1 MTQTTTMAPATLPD
15 AMIAPASAHRLML
28 FEGPDVDRFLQGQ
41 VTCDIEELTLDHS
54 LPGAACTPKGRA
66 YAFFRLVRLSPERVL
81 VRFPEPLG
89 DRITQ
94 QLSKYLAFFKAEL
107 KAAEGWQLLGIIGE
121 ERALNIAASLPAQLN
136 DAVTSDN
143 GILIR
148 TVPLPDGR
156 ARFELWW
163 RTTDGPPPQTDQDSA
178 AWQLSEIMSGLTQL
192 NETTTEQYVPLNLNL
207 QGYGGVSFTKGC
219 YTGQEIVARMHHLG
233 QLKKS
238 LLRLEARFIDTLP
251 SPGDR
256 LVDGDGNALG
266 EVTDSI
272 ATADGNAQL
281 LGVLKHNA
289 LNATISLADQPGA
302 RLSLQP
308 LGYEMTEQQQAQ

>member
-1 MTQTTTMAPATLPD
+1 MTQTTTTAPATLPD

-28 FEGPDVDRFLQGQ
+28 LEGPDVDRFLQGQ
-41 VTCDIEELTLDHS
+41 VTCDIEQLTPGHS

-66 YAFFRLVRLSPERVL
+66 YAFFRLVRLSSERVL
-81 VRFPEPLG
+81 VRFPDALG
-89 DRITQ
+89 DRIAQ
-94 QLSKYLAFFKAEL
+94 QISKYLAFFKAEL
-107 KAAEGWQLLGIIGE
+107 KAAEDWHLLGIIGE
-121 ERALNIAASLPAQLN
+121 ERAATVAPSLPEELN
-136 DAVTSDN
+136 DAVATDN
-143 GILIR
+143 GVLIR
-148 TVPLPDGR
+148 SVALPDGR
-156 ARFELWW
+156 ARFELWCNSA
-163 RTTDGPPPQTDQDSA
+163 DGQPPQTDHDSA
-178 AWQLSEIMSGLTQL
+178 AWQLSEIMSGLTLL

-207 QGYGGVSFTKGC
+207 QAYGGVSFTKGC

-251 SPGDR
+251 APGDR
-256 LVDGDGNALG
+256 LVDDDGNALG

-281 LGVLKHNA
+281 LGVLKHSA

-308 LGYEMTEQQQAQ
+308 LGYEVAEQQPR